1 MTVAGGGAGRS
12 PVCPSSGP
20 RRLGWLSSGARGAG
34 CRRMRGIRS
43 WRRSVTRLSR
53 SPTSGCPGLPSA
65 LSEIPLEVAVEGA
78 DELRSHGVPGRVGI
92 VGMSRGSELALL
104 AAAQSPE
111 RFGAAVGIAPSGVV
125 NAGYGPDGPGGTSG
139 WTLNGEA
146 VPYLPRRNTVGDHG
160 REHPRTGS
168 DPGRRQRSGVAL
180 LRADRSC
187 DATAPAVVARRRRP
201 GSVRRRRTPVLWIAG
216 IPVMGPLDSQVHP
229 VSGKPYRAGGT
240 RRGDAMAR
248 DRSWVELIRI
258 AAHLSDEAARYPPR
272 D

>member
-1 MTVAGGGAGRS
+1 
-12 PVCPSSGP
+12 
-20 RRLGWLSSGARGAG
+20 
-34 CRRMRGIRS
+34 
-43 WRRSVTRLSR
+43 
-53 SPTSGCPGLPSA
+53 LPSA

-78 DELRSHGVPGRVGI
+78 DELRSYGVPGRVGI

-104 AAAQSPE
+104 AAAQWPE

-125 NAGYGPDGPGGTSG
+125 NAGYGPDGPGAHRGGRSMAKRCRTSQGGTPSVITVENILG
-139 WTLNGEA
+139 PVVTL
-146 VPYLPRRNTVGDHG
+146 VGADDQVWPSS
-160 REHPRTGS
+160 ELIAPAMQ
-168 DPGRRQRSGVAL
+168 RRQRSSHDGA
-180 LRADRSC
+180 AQ
-187 DATAPAVVARRRRP
+187 VVFEGAGHQFFGYP
-201 GSVRRRRTPVLWIAG
+201 G

>member
-92 VGMSRGSELALL
+92 VGMSRGSELHC
-104 AAAQSPE
+104 SPP
-111 RFGAAVGIAPSGVV
+111 RSGPSGSARLSASRHRAWSTPATDQTVQGAHRGGRSMAKRCRTSQGGTPSVITVENILGPVVTLVGADDQVWPSSELIAP
-125 NAGYGPDGPGGTSG
+125 AMQ
-139 WTLNGEA
+139 
-146 VPYLPRRNTVGDHG
+146 
-160 REHPRTGS
+160 
-168 DPGRRQRSGVAL
+168 RRQRSSHDGA
-180 LRADRSC
+180 AQ
-187 DATAPAVVARRRRP
+187 VVFE
-201 GSVRRRRTPVLWIAG
+201 GAG
-216 IPVMGPLDSQVHP
+216 HQFFG
-229 VSGKPYRAGGT
+229 
-240 RRGDAMAR
+240 
-248 DRSWVELIRI
+248 
-258 AAHLSDEAARYPPR
+258 
-272 D
+272 